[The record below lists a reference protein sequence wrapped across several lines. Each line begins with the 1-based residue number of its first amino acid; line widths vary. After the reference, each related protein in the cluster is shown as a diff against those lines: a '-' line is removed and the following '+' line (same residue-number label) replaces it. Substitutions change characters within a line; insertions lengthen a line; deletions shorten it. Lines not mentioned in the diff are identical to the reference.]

1 MIKNGGYIVFSI
13 RKDVFV
19 RLELFGKFMFNVVLK
34 IVMVFIFYLLKIVLI
49 YRFVLEFVRYLYKEY
64 RMNLCKNNE
73 FFFVLDFLCIS

>member
-34 IVMVFIFYLLKIVLI
+34 IVIS
-49 YRFVLEFVRYLYKEY
+49 
-64 RMNLCKNNE
+64 
-73 FFFVLDFLCIS
+73 LCIFMMLYWFYVFFEDVYDRDKLMDICKFF